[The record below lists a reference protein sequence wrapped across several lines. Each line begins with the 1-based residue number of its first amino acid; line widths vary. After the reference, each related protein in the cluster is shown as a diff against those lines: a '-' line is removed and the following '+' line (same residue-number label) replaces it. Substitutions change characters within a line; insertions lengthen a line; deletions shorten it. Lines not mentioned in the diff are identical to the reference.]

1 MVERGSFQGV
11 AAGLERIVENTRFD
25 LREAMNQFR
34 ELCLI
39 ITAQRNVPTD
49 IITDI
54 RQTYKKIQDQLTK
67 ISIAKQLLEGKYRQ
81 YYHHDYQR
89 EREIMEIAFLAK
101 SLYSKFEYTLQEKE
115 AKSKLKG
122 RGELFVAYPQRIL
135 FPWFQSKE
143 KQIVLEK
150 NLRNLYALDYRT
162 RSNLEYEQRREIIR
176 NGMRSISLFAL
187 LGEVTLIENLQPRMR
202 LREYDIIER
211 YTEEEFRG
219 ALTHLRE
226 VPVSEVERVIRRF
239 TDSSEFLRLKCL
251 LLRIRS
257 QKDLQ
262 KEIIAST
269 DSVFHVMRMGEV
281 KTLSI

>member
-1 MVERGSFQGV
+1 MERGSFQGI
-11 AAGLERIVENTRFD
+11 ASGLERIVENTRFD
-25 LREAMNQFR
+25 LREAMDQFQ
-34 ELCLI
+34 ELCLM
-39 ITAQRNVPTD
+39 ITPERNVPID

-67 ISIAKQLLEGKYRQ
+67 ISVAKQLLEGKYRQ
-81 YYHHDYQR
+81 YYRRDSQR

-101 SLYSKFEYTLQEKE
+101 SLYSKFEYTLQGIE
-115 AKSKLKG
+115 AKSKLKD

-135 FPWFQSKE
+135 FPWFQSKGN
-143 KQIVLEK
+143 QIILEK
-150 NLRNLYALDYRT
+150 SLRSLSALDYNT
-162 RSNLEYEQRREIIR
+162 RSDLEYEKRREIIR

-187 LGEVTLIENLQPRMR
+187 SGEVTLIDNLQSRMR

-226 VPVSEVERVIRRF
+226 ISPSEVERVIRRF
-239 TDSSEFLRLKCL
+239 MDSSEFLKLKCV

-257 QKDLQ
+257 QKDLE

-269 DSVFHVMRMGEV
+269 DKVLHVMGMGEV
-281 KTLSI
+281 RTLSI

>member
-1 MVERGSFQGV
+1 MELRSFQGI

-25 LREAMNQFR
+25 LREEIDQFQ
-34 ELCLI
+34 ELCLM
-39 ITAQRNVPTD
+39 ITPERNVPID

-67 ISIAKQLLEGKYRQ
+67 INGAKQLLEGKYRQ
-81 YYHHDYQR
+81 YYHRDHQR

-101 SLYSKFEYTLQEKE
+101 SLYLTFEYTLKEIE
-115 AKSKLKG
+115 AKSKLKDKE
-122 RGELFVAYPQRIL
+122 ELFEAHRLRKSFSWFHSKGNQIIL
-135 FPWFQSKE
+135 
-143 KQIVLEK
+143 LR
-150 NLRNLYALDYRT
+150 NLRNLSELAYKTKFELGFER
-162 RSNLEYEQRREIIR
+162 RREVIQ

-187 LGEVTLIENLQPRMR
+187 SGEVTLIDNLQPRMR

-211 YTEEEFRG
+211 YTEEEARG

-226 VPVSEVERVIRRF
+226 IPLPEVEKVIRRF
-239 TDSSEFLRLKCL
+239 MDSSEFLKMKCL

-257 QKDLQ
+257 QNDLE

-269 DSVFHVMRMGEV
+269 NNVLQEMGMGEV
-281 KTLSI
+281 KILSI